1 LQMHYGITQV
11 FLRRKSKG
19 FGVLNLGILLFKKEV
34 MIFRAGKL
42 SSWQAH
48 KVCVYGVRL
57 LSLVWRKKELAIL
70 QTHSG
75 LAANDP

>member
-1 LQMHYGITQV
+1 MRSHSSGLARSKS
-11 FLRRKSKG
+11 RRIW
-19 FGVLNLGILLFKKEV
+19 VLNLGILLFKKEV

-48 KVCVYGVRL
+48 KLCVCGVRL

>member
-1 LQMHYGITQV
+1 MRSNSSGLARSKS
-11 FLRRKSKG
+11 RRLWG
-19 FGVLNLGILLFKKEV
+19 QVLNLGILLFKKEV

-48 KVCVYGVRL
+48 KLCVYGVRL

-70 QTHSG
+70 
-75 LAANDP
+75 